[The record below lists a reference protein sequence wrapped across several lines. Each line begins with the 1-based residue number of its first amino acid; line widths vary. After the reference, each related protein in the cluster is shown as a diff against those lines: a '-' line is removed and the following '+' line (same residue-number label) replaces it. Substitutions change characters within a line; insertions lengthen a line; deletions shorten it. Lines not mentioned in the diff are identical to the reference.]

1 MLVLYFF
8 CKKYNFNAKKN
19 YRNLEVLQNLR
30 NFVPEK

>member
-1 MLVLYFF
+1 MLVLFF

>member
-1 MLVLYFF
+1 LF

-30 NFVPEK
+30 NFVPDK